1 MAFTFHGQ
9 DLSLGTDKDVVSF
22 VVFKVGLDQLSVRAV
37 QRYFVGLFALVSGDI
52 SIDAAVFQ
60 SLQVASGKVTI
71 ISAQLLRQS
80 VSGLLQRFQG
90 RFDFLLVVGVLT
102 DMLRNE

>member
-1 MAFTFHGQ
+1 MFG
-9 DLSLGTDKDVVSF
+9 
-22 VVFKVGLDQLSVRAV
+22 
-37 QRYFVGLFALVSGDI
+37 GLFALVSGDI

-80 VSGLLQRFQG
+80 ASGLLQRFQG
-90 RFDFLLVVGVLT
+90 RVEFLLVVGVLT
-102 DMLRNE
+102 NVLHNNDLQVGIHADLGLEIAT

>member
-1 MAFTFHGQ
+1 M
-9 DLSLGTDKDVVSF
+9 
-22 VVFKVGLDQLSVRAV
+22 
-37 QRYFVGLFALVSGDI
+37 GLFALVSGDI

-80 VSGLLQRFQG
+80 VSGLLQRFQS
-90 RFDFLLVVGVLT
+90 RLDFLLVVGVLT
-102 DMLRNE
+102 DLLRNNDLQVGIHADLGLEIAT